1 MMGNIRILD
10 CTLRDGGWVNQFR
23 FGSEV
28 MQDILHSAEK
38 AGAEFVEL
46 GYLDLKNGAPFGES
60 RYCSFEAIRANALD
74 SHTRLDTVHCVMID
88 CGKYPAEEI
97 PDRKEGSGID
107 AIRLCFHKDAA
118 SKAIRMGREIL
129 RKGYGLLLQPMV
141 TTRYSDEEFRSLIEE
156 AQSRLPEMMAFYI
169 VDSFGVM
176 NREEVARRVRLA
188 DQILRPGMV
197 LGVHLHNNRDLAFA
211 NAMEAMRTVEE
222 DRPLMIDCTLSGIGK
237 GAGNMRT
244 EDFAEYLNMEYGKA
258 YDVEL
263 LCTTALRVMDPL
275 KKQYHWGSHP
285 SYALTARYRVTP
297 TYADL
302 FYWQKRVSLQEL
314 ERLLIHM
321 PEEKKDSF
329 DREFALH
336 YLETMTGEKG

>member
-1 MMGNIRILD
+1 MDNIKILD

-23 FGSEV
+23 FGTEV
-28 MQDILHSAEK
+28 MQDILQSAEK

-46 GYLDLKNGAPFGES
+46 GYLDRNLGALKGES
-60 RYCSFEAIRANALD
+60 RYCGFEAVASNGMAA
-74 SHTRLDTVHCVMID
+74 HTRPEVLHCVMID
-88 CGKYPAEEI
+88 CGKYPAEQI
-97 PDRKEGSGID
+97 PEVSEGCGID

-118 SKAIRMGREIL
+118 DEAIRMGQRIL
-129 RKGYGLLLQPMV
+129 EKGYRLLLQPMV
-141 TTRYSDEEFRSLIEE
+141 TTRYSDEEFEALIRK
-156 AQSRLPEMMAFYI
+156 AQETLPGLMAFYI

-176 NREEVARRVRLA
+176 NREEVSRRVQLA
-188 DQILRPGMV
+188 DRTLAPGML

-211 NAMEAMRTVEE
+211 NAMEALRSVSPG
-222 DRPLMIDCTLSGIGK
+222 RQLLIDCTMSGIGK
-237 GAGNMRT
+237 GAGNLRT

-275 KKQYHWGSHP
+275 KKQHHWGSHP

-302 FYWQKRVSLQEL
+302 FYWEKRVSLQEL
-314 ERLLIHM
+314 ERLLVHM

-329 DREFALH
+329 DRDFALR
-336 YLETMTGEKG
+336 YYETMTGAGK